1 MKGSNASALADEVAQ
16 FHEDLHRMALQI
28 VEIIFQRER
37 EARQL
42 ELAEQAQQQARGAR
56 RKPAPGAPAPVA
68 KGKAP
73 RQSRRQTDRQ
83 LALGLAAAAAPA
95 PVEPTP
101 VPMPAPAPAP
111 VQVPAPAPQPAFE
124 PDARLGGKRRKWTRE
139 AIVDALAHWLVNGNA
154 LDASYVTRHGPPGLA
169 AAARRI
175 FGRFDAALNV
185 AGLHVS
191 KLYPDG
197 PPPKNASAR
206 AAAAASAAQNQST

>member
-1 MKGSNASALADEVAQ
+1 MKITNAQGLTDEIARFQAD
-16 FHEDLHRMALQI
+16 LRRMALQI
-28 VEIIFQRER
+28 VEAIFRRER

-42 ELAEQAQQQARGAR
+42 ELAERAQQQARGSK
-56 RKPAPGAPAPVA
+56 RKPAPAPAPAAKGKRAA

-73 RQSRRQTDRQ
+73 RQSKRQTERQ
-83 LALGLAAAAAPA
+83 LALELAASAPA
-95 PVEPTP
+95 PVEPVAAP
-101 VPMPAPAPAP
+101 PPAPPP
-111 VQVPAPAPQPAFE
+111 PIE
-124 PDARLGGKRRKWTRE
+124 RDARLEGKRRKWTRE

-154 LDASYVTRHGPPGLA
+154 VDASYVTRHGPPGLA

-185 AGLHVS
+185 ASLHVS

-206 AAAAASAAQNQST
+206 AAAAAAASAAQNHSA

>member
-16 FHEDLHRMALQI
+16 FHDDLHRMARQI

-83 LALGLAAAAAPA
+83 LALGLAAAAAAPA
-95 PVEPTP
+95 PVEPAA
-101 VPMPAPAPAP
+101 APAPTPAP
-111 VQVPAPAPQPAFE
+111 TPAPQPAFE